1 MAPTEIYTSVHTLSL
16 HDALPIFSEIF
27 TASTLSSC
35 AAGLRLS
42 NGRGAELL
50 ARRQARARAFPRALV
65 SSRQQEA
72 PYERA
77 AGSQASGIDVHRLRG
92 GRPGQERRAEPAAP
106 GTPTHHLRRPLGQD
120 RKDIM

>member
-1 MAPTEIYTSVHTLSL
+1 MRWGKNLRGLRI
-16 HDALPIFSEIF
+16 SEIF

-72 PYERA
+72 PYDRA

-92 GRPGQERRAEPAAP
+92 GGQGHEIGRGTGWER
-106 GTPTHHLRRPLGQD
+106 GCQYG
-120 RKDIM
+120 

>member
-1 MAPTEIYTSVHTLSL
+1 MRWGKNLRGLRI
-16 HDALPIFSEIF
+16 SEIF

-65 SSRQQEA
+65 SSSQQEA
-72 PYERA
+72 PYDRA
-77 AGSQASGIDVHRLRG
+77 AGSQASGIDVHRTRG
-92 GRPGQERRAEPAAP
+92 GGQGHDRRAEGAEP
-106 GTPTHHLRRPLGQD
+106 GSPQD
-120 RKDIM
+120 RKRAVEGKGGEEGVDRGGGK